1 MLSPHRTAIICL
13 LRDLFWFF
21 LFRQIMCR
29 LLVAYVV
36 PMIPCLLY
44 CTYYGGFLIQFLI
57 EKMGMMGSL
66 PKPYGQYTASNFSS
80 EFVEVFVALKHLVWI
95 VEYHICNKSILVLD
109 TLILCCLVIHTWNV
123 VRLHCF
129 LVLWDVGSLLEGTL
143 HIKIWFLHLPFFSM
157 MSCIWKIN
165 SCGMYYKI
173 TWE

>member
-1 MLSPHRTAIICL
+1 MWCL
-13 LRDLFWFF
+13 WSHVSFIVLTMVDSLFSFWLKKWAWWDLFQNHMVSI
-21 LFRQIMCR
+21 LPPISVQS
-29 LLVAYVV
+29 LLNY
-36 PMIPCLLY
+36 L
-44 CTYYGGFLIQFLI
+44 
-57 EKMGMMGSL
+57 
-66 PKPYGQYTASNFSS
+66 
-80 EFVEVFVALKHLVWI
+80 ALKHLVWI

-143 HIKIWFLHLPFFSM
+143 HIKIWFLRHLPFFSM

-165 SCGMYYKI
+165 SRGMYYKI